1 MLSERPQIGVL
12 PLIAE
17 IVNHCKSLTVESPFD
32 SEQRVVTCFE
42 AAHISPGREYHMI
55 PTNVFKPLKP
65 LKQPALAGV
74 LVVTQLSLIPGE
86 SASVQITAVV
96 CLQRIVVIAVVVD
109 LTYLISGVQDRNA
122 ALRQKPGMQH
132 QIPLNGKIE
141 RGGITIGRLYT

>member
-17 IVNHCKSLTVESPFD
+17 IVYHSKHLSVESAFD
-32 SEQRVVTCFE
+32 SKQGVIAGFK
-42 AAHISPGREYHMI
+42 AFHISRGREYLMI
-55 PTNVFKPLKP
+55 TTNVFKPLKP

-96 CLQRIVVIAVVVD
+96 CLQRIVSPAYRIG
-109 LTYLISGVQDRNA
+109 T
-122 ALRQKPGMQH
+122 
-132 QIPLNGKIE
+132 PLCDKSQACSI
-141 RGGITIGRLYT
+141 RSR